1 MGLSSIENT
10 YLLLSFF
17 FSLVLAC
24 ILILI
29 KVNYKESSISSIFF
43 AIFFLTFYFY
53 QPLLLIIDRLKS
65 YTLYYSLEKPHF
77 EIEDFLKNEY
87 IIVGYIGT
95 FFSNFILPIH
105 TDITISGYDTFCK
118 RFKDALVRYLKGKK
132 IYLIIGVIYIIL
144 SFILY
149 KVKDND
155 EEIEKKSIEFIPFFL
170 NCLIVKDFF
179 KAIWLLG
186 AYFPLFI
193 SDLRLELNWQECCL
207 CSYNTCYSFDYANQL
222 ENNIKKSLEKD
233 KEKLKEAYDNII
245 YIMEKCLKSIF
256 IRKEIQDALNKIEN
270 EQNKYDIKLSDKNE
284 IEKISN
290 KINENN
296 SLDKLVS
303 AVRHLFKTISKI
315 PRKIYEL
322 NDIDNK
328 RNKGLCNYCYHLF
341 ALIIIIGVLIFGF
354 EISLSYYDYES
365 LSSPLNLTSNFYWAF
380 LISFLYFV
388 IIYYSF
394 LKKNSLTTQNIYG
407 IFQTDTLCLLKFSE
421 AISGLITPV
430 SFLVVGT
437 KAFGIFALRDN
448 MTFME
453 TFDIPFVE
461 NIFIGLKFDEVYDTY
476 ISLRMLIFLSSFLLT
491 LTINTISIP
500 LCCKKG
506 KYILNWKIND
516 KNITNIFD
524 ENGCC
529 KKCYGKEDYEILLY

>member
-1 MGLSSIENT
+1 M
-10 YLLLSFF
+10 
-17 FSLVLAC
+17 
-24 ILILI
+24 
-29 KVNYKESSISSIFF
+29 
-43 AIFFLTFYFY
+43 
-53 QPLLLIIDRLKS
+53 
-65 YTLYYSLEKPHF
+65 
-77 EIEDFLKNEY
+77 
-87 IIVGYIGT
+87 
-95 FFSNFILPIH
+95 
-105 TDITISGYDTFCK
+105 
-118 RFKDALVRYLKGKK
+118 
-132 IYLIIGVIYIIL
+132 
-144 SFILY
+144 
-149 KVKDND
+149 
-155 EEIEKKSIEFIPFFL
+155 
-170 NCLIVKDFF
+170 
-179 KAIWLLG
+179 
-186 AYFPLFI
+186 
-193 SDLRLELNWQECCL
+193 
-207 CSYNTCYSFDYANQL
+207 
-222 ENNIKKSLEKD
+222 
-233 KEKLKEAYDNII
+233 
-245 YIMEKCLKSIF
+245 KSIF

-270 EQNKYDIKLSDKNE
+270 EQNKYEIKLSDKNE
-284 IEKISN
+284 IEKLSN

-407 IFQTDTLCLLKFSE
+407 ILQTDTLCLLKFSE

-516 KNITNIFD
+516 KNITNIF
-524 ENGCC
+524 N
-529 KKCYGKEDYEILLY
+529 ILINN